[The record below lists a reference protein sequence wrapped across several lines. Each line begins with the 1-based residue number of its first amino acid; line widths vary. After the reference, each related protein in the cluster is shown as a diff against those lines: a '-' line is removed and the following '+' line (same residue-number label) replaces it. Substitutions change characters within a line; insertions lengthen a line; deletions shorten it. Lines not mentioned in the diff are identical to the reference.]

1 MRPTRAATLT
11 ALAGALIP
19 ITSLFAPALSHA
31 GAYTVAAGDEI
42 AVHSNTGSTTCTLGY
57 TYTAGA
63 TTYGVTAGHCT
74 RGGGSA
80 VSDHDSGATGAV
92 AVAVNDPDPLFD
104 DFALI
109 NFGTSRSVSTING
122 MPVSGMGVPDPAITV
137 CRSGIRT
144 KTVCGQL
151 DGRLLGYQY
160 SVTGMPESIPG
171 DSGAPVWQPASDGT
185 ATIVGIW
192 LGEHHAHSGTRTGRF
207 TSLTESLT
215 DLVVA
220 GLQR

>member
-1 MRPTRAATLT
+1 MRPTRTATLT
-11 ALAGALIP
+11 ALAAALSTL
-19 ITSLFAPALSHA
+19 TSLTVAAPSHA
-31 GAYTVAAGDEI
+31 GTRAVAAGDEI
-42 AVHSNTGSTTCTLGY
+42 AVHSADGPTTCTLGY
-57 TYTAGA
+57 TYTTGD

-80 VSDHDSGATGAV
+80 VSDHDSGATGRV
-92 AVAVNDPDPLFD
+92 AVAVTDPDPLFD

-109 NFGTSRSVSTING
+109 NFGTSRSVSVING
-122 MPVSGMGVPDPAITV
+122 MPVSGIGVPDPRTTV

-151 DGRLLGYQY
+151 DGRLIGYQY
-160 SVTGMPESIPG
+160 NVTGMPESIPG

-185 ATIVGIW
+185 ATTVGIW
-192 LGEHHAHSGTRTGRF
+192 LGEHHTHSGIRTGRF